1 MELIRGWVKQYFSD
15 PQVIILTL
23 LIIFGIA
30 VVTVAGDFL
39 APVIA
44 SIVIA
49 YLLEPVVQAGARVRI
64 PRGVGTYLVFGG
76 FLLVVIAVV
85 FGLVPLLSRQVTQLF
100 QQVPGMLGQGQE
112 SLMALPQRYPTLF
125 TEAQVEQLLGT
136 LRDELA
142 LFGQAIV
149 SRSLASVVSVI
160 TFMVYL
166 ILMPLM
172 VFFFLKDKTT
182 ILEWFGGYLP
192 ENRALA
198 ASVWHD
204 VDRQIGN
211 YIRGKI
217 WEILV
222 VWAASYV
229 FFAWIGLQFSA
240 LLAFLVGISV
250 IIPYVGATVVTIPIA
265 VVGFYQWGWSYEFGL
280 LLGGYLAIQALDGN
294 LLVPLL
300 FSEVVNLHP
309 IAIIVAVLFF
319 GGIWGVWGVF
329 FAIPLATLVQ
339 AILKAWPDAETINV
353 AEDLA
358 GG

>member
-339 AILKAWPDAETINV
+339 AI
-353 AEDLA
+353 
-358 GG
+358 